1 MPTLTIKNVP
11 EDLYLRLKRY
21 AEINRRSLNS
31 EVILCIE
38 RALSSYRI
46 EPEEYLSRARRLRE
60 KTAQYTITD
69 DEFTAAKRDG
79 RP

>member
-11 EDLYLRLKRY
+11 EDLYVRLKQY

-38 RALSSYRI
+38 RAICSHRI
-46 EPEEYLSRARRLRE
+46 QPEEYLSRARRLRE
-60 KTAQYTITD
+60 KTAQYPITD
-69 DEFTAAKRDG
+69 DDFTAAKVAG
-79 RP
+79 RI

>member
-1 MPTLTIKNVP
+1 MPTLTIKNIP
-11 EDLYLRLKRY
+11 EDLYAQLKRY

-38 RALSSYRI
+38 QAIRSRKMA
-46 EPEEYLSRARRLRE
+46 PEEYVARARRLRA
-60 KTAQYTITD
+60 KTAPYPIS
-69 DEFTAAKRDG
+69 DEEFNVAKQAG

>member
-1 MPTLTIKNVP
+1 MPTLTIKNIP
-11 EDLYLRLKRY
+11 EDLYAQLKRH

-38 RALSSYRI
+38 RAIRSRKMS
-46 EPEEYLSRARRLRE
+46 PEVYLVRARRLRA
-60 KTAQYTITD
+60 KTAQYPIS
-69 DEFTAAKRDG
+69 DEEFNVAKREG

>member
-1 MPTLTIKNVP
+1 MPTLTIKNIP
-11 EDLYLRLKRY
+11 EDLYAQLKRH

-38 RALSSYRI
+38 RALRSRKMS
-46 EPEEYLSRARRLRE
+46 PEEYVARARRLRA
-60 KTAQYTITD
+60 KTARHPISD
-69 DEFTAAKRDG
+69 DEFNTAKQAG